1 MKLVKLNF
9 TFTFITPSR
18 AAVKG
23 VVYYSEVLLT
33 AGIGCLIAL
42 GKLEFF
48 KEGSRMLTLMVAE
61 WSLDLYL
68 DILFFLDRL
77 RLLTFSN
84 RCCIFVNRP
93 VSGVVE

>member
-42 GKLEFF
+42 EKLEFL
-48 KEGSRMLTLMVAE
+48 KRGVGC
-61 WSLDLYL
+61 
-68 DILFFLDRL
+68 L
-77 RLLTFSN
+77 R
-84 RCCIFVNRP
+84 
-93 VSGVVE
+93 